1 MFNSILILTF
11 LFMVNI
17 VNCEEPI
24 FHKDAQCDIFGLCIV
39 STILFSYNLA
49 LQGGPFKLT
58 GSLLHTMQQRTGQF
72 EWSTLYLVR

>member
-49 LQGGPFKLT
+49 LF
-58 GSLLHTMQQRTGQF
+58 S
-72 EWSTLYLVR
+72 